1 LAAKSPIKLKRIRT
15 RGPLGEKV
23 YQILKEAIIHGRLAP
38 GTWLQEEQ
46 LTQAMGISR
55 TPLRE
60 AIHRLTSEGLVE
72 VIPRKG
78 AHIIE
83 LSDDDLADLF
93 EAREV
98 IETAFLV
105 RSARNMSPADFQR
118 IRDALT
124 QAEKEMVEAAADPV
138 LFDEKRQRYLEV
150 DRAFH
155 DELIVACGN
164 KSWVK
169 LYYNIRDRIE
179 FYGHQISLVPSRF
192 RIAIEDHLAI
202 VDALLAGEFL
212 RAQQLMKEHIRNMPV
227 SIAEIREQLGQAAR
241 SERKL
246 AGPGSGHE
254 PRAGA
259 GSASNGPRPG
269 LSGR

>member
-1 LAAKSPIKLKRIRT
+1 MKSPIKLKRIRT

-78 AHIIE
+78 AHVIE

-98 IETAFLV
+98 IETVFLV
-105 RSARNMSPADFQR
+105 RSAQNMSPADFQR
-118 IRDALT
+118 IRDSLT
-124 QAEKEMVEAAADPV
+124 QAEKEMVEAAADPG
-138 LFDEKRQRYLEV
+138 LFNEKRQRYLEA
-150 DRAFH
+150 DRALH
-155 DELIVACGN
+155 DELIIACGN

-179 FYGHQISLVPSRF
+179 FYGHQISHVPSRF
-192 RIAIEDHLAI
+192 RVAIEGHLAI
-202 VDALLAGEFL
+202 LDALLAGEFVK
-212 RAQQLMKEHIRNMPV
+212 AQQLMKEHIRNMPV
-227 SIAEIREQLGQAAR
+227 SIAEIRDQIAQAAR

-246 AGPGSGHE
+246 AGPGSGPE
-254 PRAGA
+254 SGA
-259 GSASNGPRPG
+259 PGVGSASNGPRPG
-269 LSGR
+269 LSGH